1 MKNSTKNTLGS
12 IVIFLAAIA
21 FAIFALNNVPQD
33 EHAQI
38 KKEEPEPTEYDY
50 AFDDPISYR
59 YPCAAKGTLRYCPK
73 HKQKG
78 EEVKKLAE

>member
-1 MKNSTKNTLGS
+1 MNKSQKNTLGS
-12 IVIFLAAIA
+12 IVIFLASIG

-33 EHAQI
+33 EHAPI
-38 KKEEPEPTEYDY
+38 KKEKPQRMDIDY
-50 AFDDPISYR
+50 TFEDPISYR
-59 YPCAAKGTLRYCPK
+59 YPCAVKGTLRYCPK